1 MSIKFVILAAG
12 KGTRMQS
19 DIPKA
24 LTRIGGKPIL
34 QYLFDSIQA
43 SGVDGTPVVV
53 VGHGRDKLCEF
64 FGGTCD
70 YAVQEEPLGTG
81 HAVMCAREKT
91 QGADAVVVLYGDHPF
106 VSAKTLRDL
115 AELHTTKGTVIS
127 MMTTTVPSFVGW
139 HSVFLHWGRIIRD
152 GHGHMIG
159 IREYKDAMESEQEI
173 REVNPAMYCFDAKWL
188 WENINQIKNTNAKGE
203 YYLTDLIELAVAQ
216 RREIASLSIA
226 PEEAVGVNTPDE
238 LRIAEEV
245 LAARSVVA

>member
-1 MSIKFVILAAG
+1 MHIKFVILAAG

-24 LTRIGGKPIL
+24 LTRIGEKPIL
-34 QYLFDSIQA
+34 QYLFDSIQQ

-64 FGGTCD
+64 FGAVCD
-70 YAVQEEPLGTG
+70 YAVQDEPLGTG
-81 HAVMCAREKT
+81 HAVMCAREKAA
-91 QGADAVVVLYGDHPF
+91 GADAVAVLYGDHPF
-106 VSAKTLRDL
+106 VSSQTLRNL
-115 AELHTTKGTVIS
+115 AELHQTKGAVIS
-127 MMTTTVPSFVGW
+127 MMTTTVPSFEGW
-139 HSVFLHWGRIIRD
+139 HSVFLHWGRILRD

-173 REVNPAMYCFDAKWL
+173 REVNPAMYCFDAAWL
-188 WENINQIKNTNAKGE
+188 WDNISQLKNTNAKGE

-226 PEEAVGVNTPDE
+226 PEEAIGINTPEE

-245 LAARSVVA
+245 LAKRSNI